1 VLLLRRNKY
10 KCALCGKLWK
20 QRFID
25 DKNFRE
31 WNQKQRLELKRQNFL
46 EYKREYSKAYNA
58 LHPRPKKTKV
68 KLSDE
73 EKKQRSKESQKKYY
87 QLHKDIKRK
96 SSSNWERQNK
106 EYRNEYHRKLRE
118 KQLQQNPNYYK
129 EQYME
134 NRDKKLSQQKVY
146 YQICRERILQKAKDK
161 YKLKKALALE
171 ELQNSKDKAQEA
183 QNRAP
188 NAHFILSD
196 LLSFSLNLNSLLS

>member
-1 VLLLRRNKY
+1 MLLSRRNKY

-20 QRFID
+20 QRFIED
-25 DKNFRE
+25 SEFRR
-31 WNQKQRLELKRQNFL
+31 WNHKERLELKRQVSL
-46 EYKREYSKAYNA
+46 EYKREYSKLYTL
-58 LHPRPKKTKV
+58 LHPRPKNIGI
-68 KLSDE
+68 KLSTE
-73 EKKQRSKESQKKYY
+73 EKQQKSREAQRKYY

-134 NRDKKLSQQKVY
+134 NREIKLTQQKVY
-146 YQICRERILQKAKDK
+146 YQIYRERILQKAKEK

-183 QNRAP
+183 QNRTP

-196 LLSFSLNLNSLLS
+196 LLNE